1 MDVKIPSMYREYGL
15 YSNWRNLPSELDG
28 LKPVERRVLYSAYK
42 IAKKFVKSRQVD
54 AYTIGHFHPHGEC
67 LTGETK
73 ILLLNGS
80 LVKIKNLIN
89 RQSFWVYSCTS
100 EGVIKPGFAHS
111 ARVVKK
117 VSEIYRIHLDNGRY
131 FECTED
137 HPVMMRN
144 GKFKKAKDLDKN
156 DSLMPLYLRKEV
168 RRHNRIIT
176 KIEIIKLDKPIEV
189 YDISVE
195 KYHNFAIECGV
206 FVHNCYGTIVHLVR
220 QGFLDGQGN
229 FGSNVGVDVIGPA
242 APRYTE
248 CKISQ
253 KSLDLFFKYIDYVSF
268 IDTEL
273 GDKEPEYLP
282 VMFPVCLIGKEYSQ
296 GIGFGYKTFIPC
308 YTEKDLFKRLEYL
321 LGIKKRKPTIYPITN
336 SKITSPKETLE
347 QLLTKG
353 KARINVSGI
362 IKPNSAKNTVSLLS
376 WPPGKR
382 FQNLLNKFAT
392 ELNENM
398 IGFTDL
404 STNKTHV
411 LFQVLR
417 ERNRDKIFR
426 SFVDKLTEA
435 IKGAI
440 SFEIIVSC
448 KNGVSVKSVDDMLLE
463 TFTRFVSV
471 SKHMLESK
479 KTALL
484 NRIEELILLEKIR
497 RPLSNCINKKLDYDE
512 TIKEVSDLTSI
523 SINVVS
529 GLVDKYKIKKL
540 LSLSIDTAT
549 LQHKISELSKQL
561 RDVRSFVLEKYQE
574 ILNI

>member
-1 MDVKIPSMYREYGL
+1 M
-15 YSNWRNLPSELDG
+15 
-28 LKPVERRVLYSAYK
+28 
-42 IAKKFVKSRQVD
+42 F
-54 AYTIGHFHPHGEC
+54 
-67 LTGETK
+67 
-73 ILLLNGS
+73 LLLIQN
-80 LVKIKNLIN
+80 LEIKN
-89 RQSFWVYSCTS
+89 QS
-100 EGVIKPGFAHS
+100 
-111 ARVVKK
+111 
-117 VSEIYRIHLDNGRY
+117 IY
-131 FECTED
+131 
-137 HPVMMRN
+137 
-144 GKFKKAKDLDKN
+144 
-156 DSLMPLYLRKEV
+156 
-168 RRHNRIIT
+168 
-176 KIEIIKLDKPIEV
+176 
-189 YDISVE
+189 
-195 KYHNFAIECGV
+195 
-206 FVHNCYGTIVHLVR
+206 
-220 QGFLDGQGN
+220 
-229 FGSNVGVDVIGPA
+229 
-242 APRYTE
+242 
-248 CKISQ
+248 
-253 KSLDLFFKYIDYVSF
+253 
-268 IDTEL
+268 DTEL

-321 LGIKKRKPTIYPITN
+321 LGITN
-336 SKITSPKETLE
+336 CEITSSKETLE

-362 IKPNSAKNTVSLLS
+362 IKLNSAKNTVSLLS

-404 STNKTHV
+404 STSETHV

-426 SFVDKLTEA
+426 TFVDKLTEA

-440 SFEIIVSC
+440 SFEIVVSC
-448 KNGVSVKSVDDMLLE
+448 KNGVSVKSVDDLLIE

-484 NRIEELILLEKIR
+484 NRIEELTLLEKIR
-497 RPLSNCINKKLDYDE
+497 RPLTNCISKKYDYDK
-512 TIKEVSDLTSI
+512 TIKEVSVLTSI
-523 SINVVS
+523 PKDVVS

-540 LSLSIDTAT
+540 LSLSTDTES
-549 LQHKISELSKQL
+549 LQREITEVSKQL
-561 RDVRSFVLEKYQE
+561 HDVRSFVLERYQE